1 MTRKELAKITDMSK
15 SKRTK
20 NKFPKHEVFSSAGT
34 AKYIG
39 KNIIGPAKIRLV
51 DYSTESVIITDNPQ
65 IDGIKGLFNRNM
77 NHWVDL
83 EGIHDIDSV
92 EHLGRIFDLHPLM
105 LEDILN
111 TTQKPKLDYYDKGG
125 QIFMIVKIPFRNPE
139 TSEIET
145 EHVALVLGQD
155 FAISFQEL
163 DYYNF
168 FEPILARMNRENSKT
183 KRNKLDYLF
192 YSFIDIA
199 VDNFYIILSQIE
211 DQLED
216 LSNQILLNAQQ
227 VHQNE
232 LFFLKREIAGLRKI
246 LTPLKDILNQLLRD
260 SSGFIKEETKIYL
273 KDVQDHVLENL
284 ETIESFRDEAES
296 LLVNYH
302 SQLSN
307 RMNSVMKT
315 LTVFTAIFMPLT
327 FIVGVYGMNFDNMP
341 ELRRQDGYFITL
353 ISMGLIAIGLWI
365 YFKWKKYI

>member
-1 MTRKELAKITDMSK
+1 MSK
-15 SKRTK
+15 NKNSK

-34 AKYIG
+34 ANYIG
-39 KNIIGPAKIRLV
+39 KDVNGSAKIRLV
-51 DYSTESVIITDNPQ
+51 DYSTESVLITENPS
-65 IDGIKGLFNRNM
+65 IGGIRTLFNKNM

-83 EGIHDIDSV
+83 EGIHHKSSV
-92 EHLGRIFDLHPLM
+92 EHLGKVFDLHPLM

-111 TTQKPKLDYYDKGG
+111 TTQKPKLDYYDKNG
-125 QIFMIVKIPFRNPE
+125 QIFMILKIPFRNPE
-139 TSEIET
+139 SGEIEM

-199 VDNFYIILSQIE
+199 VDNFYVILNEIE
-211 DQLED
+211 EQLTD
-216 LSNQILLNAQQ
+216 LSTQILLDAKQL
-227 VHQNE
+227 HQNE
-232 LFFLKREIAGLRKI
+232 LFFLKREITGLRKI
-246 LTPLKDILNQLLRD
+246 LSPLKDILNQLLRD
-260 SSGFIKEETKIYL
+260 TSGFIKDETKIYL

-284 ETIESFRDEAES
+284 ETIESFRDEVES

-327 FIVGVYGMNFDNMP
+327 FIVGIYGMNFDNMP
-341 ELRRQDGYFITL
+341 ELRKPDGYFFTL
-353 ISMGLIAIGLWI
+353 AGMALLAVGLWI